1 MEYTIKL
8 YSNEIEDYS
17 DRYVIIDSKGLDVIG
32 EHMSLDE
39 VLITLKD
46 LIENDVNRLTEED

>member
-8 YSNEIEDYS
+8 YSNDIEDYS
-17 DRYVIIDSKGLDVIG
+17 DRFVILNSKGFDVIG

-39 VLITLKD
+39 ALQTIKD
-46 LIENDVNRLTEED
+46 LIENDDNYMSGI

>member
-17 DRYVIIDSKGLDVIG
+17 DRFVIIDSKGLDVIG

-46 LIENDVNRLTEED
+46 LIENDVNLG